1 MLNKIKNFKLKKE
14 ENIGLENI
22 YACGLAK
29 VVIDKNKFQIIKE
42 DDSVCTINGDKATDF
57 LVKDRTY
64 DIYEGALET
73 KKAYKERKLE
83 ENTTFCYSVYD
94 FYDSFPEAK
103 GMLNNEE
110 EVKDFLRK
118 YNEHNYT
125 FLYWNFL
132 DKDEK
137 EKLDEIVNENRMK
150 LNK

>member
-42 DDSVCTINGDKATDF
+42 DDSVCIMDNDKATDF
-57 LVKDRTY
+57 LVKGKTY
-64 DIYEGALET
+64 DVYNGVLGARE
-73 KKAYKERKLE
+73 AYKEGILK
-83 ENTTFCYSVYD
+83 ENILFCCSFYD
-94 FYDSFPEAK
+94 FYSIFPEAK

-110 EVKDFLRK
+110 EVKNFLRK
-118 YNEHNYT
+118 YNEHNCT